1 MSILILNRAEIDPPL
16 YLFRPP
22 VVSTMPRQDPQ
33 HRPLEDLPQLRQ
45 GDQVVA
51 ANLQVSSINDNY
63 LI

>member
-1 MSILILNRAEIDPPL
+1 
-16 YLFRPP
+16 
-22 VVSTMPRQDPQ
+22 MPRQDPQ